1 MQSPHRTLSISELEA
16 VLLVAE
22 TLNFRRAAE
31 QVHISQPAL
40 TRRVQAAEQKLG
52 ARLFDRSTH
61 GVALTGAGIELVP
74 IARRILSEFR
84 DSLSDLSEFI
94 AGRSGVVTIWALPSV
109 AAALLP
115 GAVSVFHSS
124 HPKVRIT
131 IRTAS
136 ALQVA
141 EAVIS
146 ANADL
151 GITVAPPEDS
161 PALQFDPL
169 LTERFVMICS
179 TDDPLAR
186 RKRVDWRV
194 FRDRQFVASGPASSI
209 RQVTDQ
215 VLAETGHPEAGFV
228 VSDNIS
234 LVGALVAEGVG
245 IAAVPQLALRL
256 MDQTRLARVALHSPT
271 ATREIGVLTRRDR
284 SLSAATRGFL
294 SVLRQLPVEGRP

>member
-109 AAALLP
+109 AAALIP
-115 GAVSVFHSS
+115 SAVRIFQAT

-131 IRTAS
+131 IRAAS
-136 ALQVA
+136 ALQVT
-141 EAVIS
+141 EAVVS
-146 ANADL
+146 AHADL
-151 GITVAPPEDS
+151 GISVAPPEDVPS
-161 PALQFDPL
+161 LRFDPL
-169 LTERFVMICS
+169 LTEKFVMICS
-179 TDDPLAR
+179 GDDLLAK
-186 RKRVDWRV
+186 RKHVDWRV
-194 FRDRQFVASGPASSI
+194 FRERRFVASGPASSI

-215 VLAETGHPEAGFV
+215 MLAVTGQPAAGQV
-228 VSDNIS
+228 VADNIS

-256 MDQTRLARVALHSPT
+256 MDQSRLASVRLQSPT
-271 ATREIGVLTRRDR
+271 ATREIGVLTRKDR
-284 SLSAATRGFL
+284 SLSAATQGFL

>member
-1 MQSPHRTLSISELEA
+1 MQSPHRTLSILELES
-16 VLLVAE
+16 VLVVAE

-61 GVALTGAGIELVP
+61 GVALTGEGLELVP

-94 AGRSGVVTIWALPSV
+94 AGRSGLVTIWALPSV

-115 GAVSVFHSS
+115 RAVRMFHAN
-124 HPKVRIT
+124 HPKVRIN
-131 IRTAS
+131 IRAAS
-136 ALQVA
+136 ARQVT
-141 EAVIS
+141 EAVIA

-151 GITVAPPEDS
+151 GISVALPQAS
-161 PALQFDPL
+161 PSLQFKPL
-169 LTERFVMICS
+169 LTEKFVMICAA
-179 TDDPLAR
+179 DDPLAA

-194 FRDRQFVASGPASSI
+194 FNDRRFVASGPTSSI

-215 VLAETGHPEAGFV
+215 MLAATGHPATGFV

-245 IAAVPQLALRL
+245 IAAVPQLALGL
-256 MDQTRLARVALHSPT
+256 MDQSRLVSVALQSPT
-271 ATREIGVLTRRDR
+271 ATREIGVLTREDR
-284 SLSAATRGFL
+284 SLSAATQGFL
-294 SVLRQLPVEGRP
+294 NVLQQFPVAGRS

>member
-1 MQSPHRTLSISELEA
+1 VQSPHRTLSISELEA

-31 QVHISQPAL
+31 KVHISQPAL

-61 GVALTGAGIELVP
+61 GVSLTGAGTELVP

-115 GAVSVFHSS
+115 SAVRIFQAN

-131 IRTAS
+131 IRAAS
-136 ALQVA
+136 ARQVT
-141 EAVIS
+141 EAVVS

-151 GITVAPPEDS
+151 GITVAPPEDAS
-161 PALQFDPL
+161 SLWFDPL

-179 TDDPLAR
+179 ADDLLAK
-186 RKRVDWRV
+186 RKHVDWRV
-194 FRDRQFVASGPASSI
+194 FRERRFVASGPASSI

-215 VLAETGHPEAGFV
+215 MLAVTGQPAAGQV
-228 VSDNIS
+228 VADNIS

-256 MDQTRLARVALHSPT
+256 MDQSRLASVRLQGPT
-271 ATREIGVLTRRDR
+271 ATREIGVLTRKDR
-284 SLSAATRGFL
+284 SLSAATQGFL
-294 SVLRQLPVEGRP
+294 SVLRQSPVEWRP